1 MNFWKNKSFWIRE
14 CTLGVIFIILSLVIF
29 ISTHDLWRAS
39 IFFIEIFAFIQPF
52 LLVAYFID
60 NKFNR
65 RKR

>member
-1 MNFWKNKSFWIRE
+1 MNFWKNKSFWMRE
-14 CTLGVIFIILSLVIF
+14 CALGVIFIILSLVIF
-29 ISTHDLWRAS
+29 IRTHDLGMAS

-65 RKR
+65 RRR